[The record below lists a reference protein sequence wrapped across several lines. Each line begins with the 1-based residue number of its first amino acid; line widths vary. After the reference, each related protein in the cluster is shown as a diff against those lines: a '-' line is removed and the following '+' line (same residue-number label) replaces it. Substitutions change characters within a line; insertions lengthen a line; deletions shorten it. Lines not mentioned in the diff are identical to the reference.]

1 MSLKSSKC
9 NLKAPKCN
17 TVLWTIYKTFF
28 LQDHK
33 FVFNEQKKSDILAK
47 IKLIYSSFT
56 DLMDLDLENLTDPHS
71 AVGWSVEFFFDRTEQ
86 GN

>member
-1 MSLKSSKC
+1 M
-9 NLKAPKCN
+9 
-17 TVLWTIYKTFF
+17 TFF

-33 FVFNEQKKSDILAK
+33 FVFNEQKKSDILTK

-71 AVGWSVEFFFDRTEQ
+71 AATVDYSTTTFYLRLYPSIENHQQQNFKICAP
-86 GN
+86 